1 VCGRVSLVLTLHRR
15 AHDPVRRGHPWVFR
29 EAILRAQGEA
39 TTGAAATLVDDT
51 GRTLG
56 YGVYDASSPLAV
68 RVWGPTPVDEAL
80 VASRLRAAFDLRRAL
95 FRDGRTT
102 AYRLLHGEGDRTP
115 GLVLDRY
122 GEVAVLRTDGDA
134 AAVLAD
140 RHAAT
145 LRDELLGTGVT
156 TLVSRQSAR
165 SRRAEAPRT
174 EVLFGDPPPARV
186 AVTEHGVPFEVDLAE
201 GQKTGAF
208 LDQRENRAR
217 VGQLAASLRRR
228 GAPPVRVLNLFS
240 YAGGFSLHAALEGAH
255 TTSVDVAPL
264 AHKTAQASFKAAGVG
279 LSGHAFVAAD
289 VYAYLADAKKKGLS
303 WDIVISDPPSFAP
316 SEKAV
321 ARALSAYR
329 TLHGAAAAVLRPG
342 GVFCAASCSS
352 HIGLEAFLGTLDDD
366 ALGRADLRM
375 VDAFGPPADHP
386 SLPAFPEGRYL
397 KLAVLR

>member
-1 VCGRVSLVLTLHRR
+1 MCRGVSLVLTLHRR

-29 EAILRAQGEA
+29 EAILRAKGEA
-39 TTGAAATLVDDT
+39 STGAVATLIDDA
-51 GRTLG
+51 GRTLAH
-56 YGVYDASSPLAV
+56 GVYDASSPLAV
-68 RVWGPTPVDEAL
+68 RVWGATPVDGAL

-102 AYRLLHGEGDRTP
+102 AYRLLHGEGDRAP

-122 GEVAVLRTDGDA
+122 GDVAVLRTDGEA
-134 AAVLAD
+134 AAVLAS
-140 RHAAT
+140 RHADA
-145 LRDELLGTGVT
+145 LREELQAEGVT

-165 SRRAEAPRT
+165 TRRSAEPRT
-174 EVLFGDPPPARV
+174 EVLFGEPPPARV
-186 AVTEHGVPFEVDLAE
+186 AVTEHGVPFEVDLAD

-217 VGQLAASLRRR
+217 VGELAASLRRP

-240 YAGGFSLHAALEGAH
+240 YAGGFSLHAALEGAL

-264 AHKTAQASFKAAGVG
+264 AHKTAQASFKAAGLA

-289 VYAYLADAKKKGLS
+289 VYAFLADARKKGLS

-321 ARALSAYR
+321 PRALSAYR
-329 TLHGAAAAVLRPG
+329 ALHGAAAAVLRPG
-342 GVFCAASCSS
+342 GVLCAASCSS
-352 HIGLEAFLGTLDDD
+352 HVGLEAFLGTLDDD
-366 ALGRADLRM
+366 ALGRGDLRV